1 MKGGMGVPHLFQ
13 ADLRKFKIS
22 MPSYAEQVAIATFL
36 DRETA
41 QIDTLIAKQERLIA
55 LLQEKRHA
63 LISHAV
69 TKGLN
74 PAAPMKESGD
84 KWIGVI
90 PDHWMCQQL
99 KHVVAVPVT
108 DGPHVTPELIADGIP
123 FLSAEAVKNNK
134 LDFSKKRGF
143 IDPAVHEVFARK
155 CQPVRND
162 VLMVKSGN
170 TTGAIAWVDTDE
182 VFSIWSPLALIRA
195 NRELMSPR
203 YLFYY
208 TNEAPFQISILLA
221 CSYGTQPNIGMGVIE
236 RQPVT
241 VPPVEEQVRIAA
253 FLDRET
259 AKIDDLVEKTHG
271 AIVLAK
277 ERRSALI
284 SAAVTGKIDVRT
296 LVN

>member
-99 KHVVAVPVT
+99 KHVVAVDSGVNRRR
-108 DGPHVTPELIADGIP
+108 HSFP
-123 FLSAEAVKNNK
+123 F
-134 LDFSKKRGF
+134 
-143 IDPAVHEVFARK
+143 
-155 CQPVRND
+155 C
-162 VLMVKSGN
+162 
-170 TTGAIAWVDTDE
+170 
-182 VFSIWSPLALIRA
+182 
-195 NRELMSPR
+195 
-203 YLFYY
+203 
-208 TNEAPFQISILLA
+208 
-221 CSYGTQPNIGMGVIE
+221 
-236 RQPVT
+236 
-241 VPPVEEQVRIAA
+241 
-253 FLDRET
+253 
-259 AKIDDLVEKTHG
+259 
-271 AIVLAK
+271 
-277 ERRSALI
+277 
-284 SAAVTGKIDVRT
+284 
-296 LVN
+296 